1 MKMKKEYCKPDTR
14 YVLVGPYFMLMVS
27 NNDVTTGGGAG
38 NSTDPDPGN
47 NFGFGRSV
55 RDGFWEDID
64 EDLLEDISKEEIS
77 ELE

>member
-1 MKMKKEYCKPDTR
+1 MKMKKEYCKPDTWLIN
-14 YVLVGPYFMLMVS
+14 LVSPYALLGQS
-27 NNDVTTGGGAG
+27 NNMQAGGGAG
-38 NSTDPDPGN
+38 EG
-47 NFGFGRSV
+47 GFDNTWAS